1 MAARQVRRAFYLDIA
16 AHQSDFTGAPREAR
30 PLPAPAHLH
39 ESHSIE
45 CDVMDEGMT
54 RSDLIF
60 VLENLRFNRDDL
72 SRLQIDRGVRDYL
85 LVALRVR
92 AHRP

>member
-1 MAARQVRRAFYLDIA
+1 
-16 AHQSDFTGAPREAR
+16 
-30 PLPAPAHLH
+30 
-39 ESHSIE
+39 
-45 CDVMDEGMT
+45 MDEGMT

>member
-1 MAARQVRRAFYLDIA
+1 
-16 AHQSDFTGAPREAR
+16 
-30 PLPAPAHLH
+30 LPAPAHLH